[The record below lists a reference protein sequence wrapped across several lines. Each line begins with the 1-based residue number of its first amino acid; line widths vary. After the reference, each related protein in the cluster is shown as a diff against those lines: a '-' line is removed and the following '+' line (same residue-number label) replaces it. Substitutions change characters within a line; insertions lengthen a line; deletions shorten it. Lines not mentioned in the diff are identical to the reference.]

1 MQKVSMYGKMTKFR
15 GSKGKPR
22 RRKESEKER
31 KRFLSH
37 KLALL
42 FVTIVLALCA
52 LILYIGSIA
61 VTKNEEYTKKSLTQL
76 NYQSSTIV
84 AKSGDIL
91 DRNMTPVAL
100 SERVYILI
108 LDPKVITET
117 TEMEGRGGSLDATV
131 NALVQCFGLDE
142 EDVRRVISE
151 NTSRSYLRY
160 QQNGSKTVL
169 SDDQVTAFNEMKE
182 SYNDLESEERKQN
195 PDDKSIITG
204 VWFETE
210 YRRTY
215 PFNDLESKVIG
226 FTTQDTTEG
235 LWGLELTYND
245 VLRGTNGRQFGHM
258 GDGSSLNTET
268 VPAEDGCSL
277 VTTLD
282 MNMSRIVSE
291 VVEEWSQEVGGKSI
305 SVLLM
310 NPQNG
315 EILSM
320 YDSTNYN
327 LNDPTDL
334 SGIYTEE
341 ELEHPESLAVMEDFY
356 TTDEQKQK
364 LTSMTYEEKILN
376 LRQLTWRNF
385 IISNTFEPGSTAKP
399 LTVAA
404 AMEEGTVV
412 PSDTFTCAGSLD
424 VAGTLIRCH
433 NYAKGGCGTIDLA
446 GALANSCNVALMEI
460 GEELGR
466 DEFYRYENIFNLGQK
481 TGIDLPGEA
490 SGLLFE
496 KDQLNI
502 TELATSS
509 FGQGYNAT
517 MIQIAAATC
526 SLLNGGY
533 HYKPYVVKQV
543 VDSSGNVVQETE
555 PEIVRETV
563 SQETSEFMKDAFY
576 LTVEAGTGGGSKIAG
591 YHIGGKTG
599 TAEKL
604 PRGNGKYLVSIITAV
619 PIEEPE
625 LLLYV
630 VIDEPNVENQA
641 DSEPAQRLAGR
652 LLERLMPYAGIYS
665 DNDESAEEYDWE
677 ENGESL
683 STDDQWPVG
692 DSFLEDPKA
701 ADTVDGGQ
709 EEELPSAP
717 ADDPAGQV
725 TQTSPEEREETSEP
739 VSEEGQETPES
750 ASEEGQETSEPASE
764 EGQETPEAS
773 SASEEGEGMS
783 EPVSEENQQISAD
796 V

>member
-1 MQKVSMYGKMTKFR
+1 MMISQMN
-15 GSKGKPR
+15 
-22 RRKESEKER
+22 RRKQKKKKKEQEQ
-31 KRFLSH
+31 KKSISH

-42 FVTIVLALCA
+42 FIAIVLALCA
-52 LILYIGSIA
+52 LTVYMLKIA
-61 VTKNEEYTKKSLTQL
+61 VTKNEEYTKKSLTQMD
-76 NYQSSTIV
+76 YQSSTII
-84 AKSGDIL
+84 AKSGDIM

-108 LDPKVITET
+108 LDPKVILDTSKMNGKEGS
-117 TEMEGRGGSLDATV
+117 MEATIQ
-131 NALVQCFGLDE
+131 ALVECFGLNAD
-142 EDVRRVISE
+142 DLRKTIQD
-151 NTSRSYLRY
+151 NGTKSYLRY
-160 QQNGSKTVL
+160 QTNGSKTVL
-169 SDDQVTAFNEMKE
+169 SDAQVSAFNEKKE
-182 SYNDLESEERKQN
+182 QYNDLTSEERKQN

-210 YRRTY
+210 YRRSY

-226 FTTQDTTEG
+226 FTTQDTTQG

-245 VLRGTNGRQFGHM
+245 ILRGTNGRQFGHVN
-258 GDGSSLNTET
+258 DENSVSKET
-268 VPAEDGCSL
+268 VPAQDGYSL

-282 MNMSRIVSE
+282 MNMSRIISD
-291 VVEEWSQEVGGKSI
+291 VVEEWSEEVGGKSI
-305 SVLLM
+305 SVLAM

-327 LNDPTDL
+327 LNNPTDL
-334 SGIYTEE
+334 SSIYSEE
-341 ELEHPESLAVMEDFY
+341 QLQNPETIPIMEDYY
-356 TTDEQKQK
+356 TTDEQKEK
-364 LTSMTYEEKILN
+364 LASMTYEEKILN

-412 PSDTFTCAGSLD
+412 PSDRFECTGSLQ
-424 VAGTLIRCH
+424 VADNLIKCH
-433 NYAKGGCGTIDLA
+433 NYEKGGCGNIDLESV
-446 GALANSCNVALMEI
+446 LANSCNVGLMEI

-466 DEFYRYENIFNLGQK
+466 QEFYRYQKLFNLGEK

-490 SGLLFE
+490 SGLLFTE
-496 KDQLNI
+496 DQLNI

-509 FGQGYNAT
+509 FGQGYNST

-533 HYKPYVVKQV
+533 YYKPYVVKQIL
-543 VDSSGNVVQETE
+543 DSDGRVIKETE

-563 SQETSEFMKDAFY
+563 SEETSEFMKDAFL
-576 LTVEAGTGGGSKIAG
+576 LTVEQGTGGGTKIPG

-619 PIEEPE
+619 PIEDPE

-630 VIDEPNVENQA
+630 VIDEPNVDNQA

-652 LLERLMPYAGIYS
+652 ILEKLLPYAGIYS
-665 DNDESAEEYDWE
+665 DEEINPEDYDWNAEE
-677 ENGESL
+677 L
-683 STDDQWPVG
+683 SQDDQWPSG
-692 DSFLEDPKA
+692 ESFIDDPA
-701 ADTVDGGQ
+701 AAGTVSGAE

-717 ADDPAGQV
+717 VNDPAGQV
-725 TQTSPEEREETSEP
+725 EEEEVSEETSET
-739 VSEEGQETPES
+739 VESGLDETIPET
-750 ASEEGQETSEPASE
+750 EETSAESESDQPEQEEP
-764 EGQETPEAS
+764 
-773 SASEEGEGMS
+773 
-783 EPVSEENQQISAD
+783 NSAD
-796 V
+796 TTEAAAE